1 MVAPFV
7 VDAAQEAAP
16 PLDADDIQA
25 GQMPRS
31 GQPDLLNLDA
41 CLRILTS
48 RAYLPATVTSSVL
61 TGSPALSMTKGG
73 HRDEVK
79 REQNALRAQAYRP
92 RKTSYRG

>member
-7 VDAAQEAAP
+7 VNAVQEAAL
-16 PLDADDIQA
+16 PLNVDDIQA

-31 GQPDLLNLDA
+31 GQPDLLNLEVRL
-41 CLRILTS
+41 CILTS
-48 RAYLPATVTSSVL
+48 YACLPTIVASSVL
-61 TGSPALSMTKGG
+61 TGSPALPMTKGE